1 MKLVF
6 DIETDGLYQDAT
18 QIWCM
23 VAIDENNKV
32 YTYNPDQ
39 IVEGIKLL
47 EQADKIIGHNIIG
60 FDLPVIKKLKG
71 IDLTKHKGIVDTLV
85 ISRLLNPV
93 RDGGHSL
100 EKWGWKLGSAKQDK
114 PDFSSYSEEMMKYC
128 IQDTKL
134 NKLVYHK
141 LQQDAVGFSKDSI
154 ELEHTTSKILQD
166 QYENGFLFDEK
177 EAMLLLSSLN
187 KRKKEVENRR
197 GFICDC
203 PKAQ

>member
-39 IVEGIKLL
+39 IDEGIKLL
-47 EQADKIIGHNIIG
+47 QQADKIIGHNIIG

-71 IDLTKHKGIVDTLV
+71 IDLTKHQGIVDTLV

-100 EKWGWKLGSAKQDK
+100 E
-114 PDFSSYSEEMMKYC
+114 
-128 IQDTKL
+128 
-134 NKLVYHK
+134 
-141 LQQDAVGFSKDSI
+141 
-154 ELEHTTSKILQD
+154 
-166 QYENGFLFDEK
+166 
-177 EAMLLLSSLN
+177 
-187 KRKKEVENRR
+187 
-197 GFICDC
+197 
-203 PKAQ
+203 